1 MTTSS
6 SAVRIAASPVAWG
19 VDFAD
24 APTNPPW
31 EQVLDDI
38 ATSGVGALELGP
50 VGYLPEDPDTLRDA
64 LTSRSLA
71 SVGSFMFDDLH
82 DPGQRDRLRALAE
95 RVGAFIAA
103 ASDGASGDGDGGVF
117 VIIDKPDAVRV
128 ATAGRAGVAPRLD
141 DDRWAQMVE
150 RFAEI
155 ATIARGHGTRPVA
168 HPHAGGYVEF
178 ADEIERLVADTDLDL
193 CLDTGHLAYAG
204 IDPAAAIRRHGDRL
218 GHVHLKDIRPEV
230 HARVAAE
237 GLTFWEAIEAGIFCP
252 LGEGVVDVA
261 EVVAALEAVDYIGY
275 ATIEQDRVGG
285 TGAPLDDLL
294 RSVAVIDAARSGH
307 RPAQAHL

>member
-1 MTTSS
+1 MTTST
-6 SAVRIAASPVAWG
+6 SAVTIAASPVAWG

-38 ATSGVGALELGP
+38 ASSGVGALELGP
-50 VGYLPEDPDTLRDA
+50 VGYLPEDPDTLRHV

-82 DPGQRDRLRALAE
+82 DPAERDRLCALAE
-95 RVGAFIAA
+95 RVGTFIAA
-103 ASDGASGDGDGGVF
+103 AGAKSGGGVF

-128 ATAGRAGVAPRLD
+128 ATAGRSGVAPRLD
-141 DDRWAQMVE
+141 DARWSQMVE
-150 RFAEI
+150 RFDEI
-155 ATIARGHGTRPVA
+155 ATIARRHGTRPVA
-168 HPHAGGYVEF
+168 HPHAGGYFEF

-218 GHVHLKDIRPEV
+218 GHVHFKDIRPEV
-230 HARVAAE
+230 LARVDAE

-252 LGEGVVDVA
+252 LGEGVVDVG
-261 EVVAALEAVDYIGY
+261 EVSAALDAVGYTGY

-294 RSVAVIDAARSGH
+294 RSVAVIDAARSNPQPTRRSDDGC
-307 RPAQAHL
+307 